1 MTFKPARAAGR
12 GRGGAR
18 AAPRR
23 PRRTLAGFLALQLLP
38 VAAYAPAR
46 TKPARLRLG
55 AATLDPVDLPP
66 QRRLGKLDEGIVRT
80 ARSWITEQCFRGWL
94 RDTTKKG
101 CLELD
106 TVDCLEVVE
115 PDECDI
121 GEGLQRQRC
130 PDVIKL
136 STQGFS
142 WLGFQKLPDGGAKL
156 KATQL
161 ETELVNMHRR
171 VLTRGRRGSFRA
183 QLTMTGRD
191 LDASAWIRAR
201 LDRVVRR
208 VLTSYMGKEI
218 ADDEQMQFRTT
229 IERDGRVVVR
239 GAARVVENRNIMQTP
254 FFYYARRSPPGTAP
268 FRFAASFRLVCE
280 GGAVL
285 FKEPDVYLPDRPSF
299 EAPPP
304 WLWAAN
310 PGYAFGLAHAP
321 TSLVEFGQSLFLS
334 SVTVDPTTSF
344 AVTALE
350 PSTSTPGALQVSVEA
365 GPSLAPSRLPTKA
378 PSVTLK
384 RRLARPALFKKK
396 KKRPEPA
403 PTPTPAMMASTAAV
417 IPQTRF
423 VVGENLP
430 WVLNAKNAAPFAV
443 FSSMVFLSILFQLFA
458 LPDACFRIAAAVPD
472 ALASVEW
479 MSLLALPGKAA
490 VALWNAVC
498 LFPKLCSTIVQAVG
512 ANAVAAAP
520 RRRVIVAWHRMTRAL
535 RGRRRRPKRRL
546 YRRR

>member
-1 MTFKPARAAGR
+1 MTFKAARGEAR
-12 GRGGAR
+12 GAGGAR
-18 AAPRR
+18 DVQRR

-46 TKPARLRLG
+46 TKLQATKLR

-130 PDVIKL
+130 PDVIRFGT
-136 STQGFS
+136 SGFS
-142 WLGFQKLPDGGAKL
+142 WLGFKKLDNGGAKL

-239 GAARVVENRNIMQTP
+239 GAARVVQNRNMVQTP

-344 AVTALE
+344 SITSLE

-365 GPSLAPSRLPTKA
+365 GPSLAPSRLPTKM
-378 PSVTLK
+378 PSLPK
-384 RRLARPALFKKK
+384 RRLFKKK
-396 KKRPEPA
+396 VAPP
-403 PTPTPAMMASTAAV
+403 PTPQPTLMEASV

-458 LPDACFRIAAAVPD
+458 LPDACFRIAAAVPE
-472 ALASVEW
+472 AIGSIEW
-479 MSLLALPGKAA
+479 VSLLTLPGKAA

>member
-1 MTFKPARAAGR
+1 MTCPRARRAVRGARAAP
-12 GRGGAR
+12 

-23 PRRTLAGFLALQLLP
+23 PRRPLAGFLALQLLP

-46 TKPARLRLG
+46 PKPARLRLG

-130 PDVIKL
+130 PDVIRFGT
-136 STQGFS
+136 SGFS
-142 WLGFQKLPDGGAKL
+142 WLGFQKLDGGGAKL

-208 VLTSYMGKEI
+208 VLMQYMGKEI

-239 GAARVVENRNIMQTP
+239 GAARVVQNRNMVQTP

-344 AVTALE
+344 SITSLE
-350 PSTSTPGALQVSVEA
+350 PSSTTPGALQVSVEA
-365 GPSLAPSRLPTKA
+365 GPSLAPSRLPTKM
-378 PSVTLK
+378 PSMPT
-384 RRLARPALFKKK
+384 RRLFKKK
-396 KKRPEPA
+396 AAPP
-403 PTPTPAMMASTAAV
+403 PTPQPTLMEASV

-458 LPDACFRIAAAVPD
+458 LPDACFRIAAAVPE
-472 ALASVEW
+472 AISSIEW
-479 MSLLALPGKAA
+479 VSLLALPGKLA

-498 LFPKLCSTIVQAVG
+498 LFPKFASTVVQAVG

>member
-1 MTFKPARAAGR
+1 MTPARARAGSR
-12 GRGGAR
+12 GAGGAS

-23 PRRTLAGFLALQLLP
+23 PRRTVAGFLALQA

-46 TKPARLRLG
+46 PASPARLRLG

-80 ARSWITEQCFRGWL
+80 SRSWITEQCFRGWL

-130 PDVIKL
+130 PDVIRFGT
-136 STQGFS
+136 SGFS
-142 WLGFQKLPDGGAKL
+142 WLGFQKLADGGAKL

-239 GAARVVENRNIMQTP
+239 GAARVVQNRNMVQTP

-344 AVTALE
+344 SITSLE
-350 PSTSTPGALQVSVEA
+350 PSSTTPGALQVSVEA
-365 GPSLAPSRLPTKA
+365 GPSLAPSRLPTKM
-378 PSVTLK
+378 PSLPK
-384 RRLARPALFKKK
+384 RRLFKKK
-396 KKRPEPA
+396 AAPP
-403 PTPTPAMMASTAAV
+403 PTPQPTLMEASV

-472 ALASVEW
+472 ALASIEW
-479 MSLLALPGKAA
+479 VSLLTLPGKAA

>member
-1 MTFKPARAAGR
+1 MFLQRMGGLVSAIAPWVCQSTHPTGSRGAHDGVVPELRVDAAPALGRAAQRGR
-12 GRGGAR
+12 GRRDGGGFGQRRRRLPSPSQHRELPGQQVLGGRGGAR
-18 AAPRR
+18 VVQRR
-23 PRRTLAGFLALQLLP
+23 PRRPLAGFLALQA

-46 TKPARLRLG
+46 PKPARLRLG

-130 PDVIKL
+130 PDVIRFGT
-136 STQGFS
+136 SGFS
-142 WLGFQKLPDGGAKL
+142 WLGFQKLADGGAKL

-239 GAARVVENRNIMQTP
+239 GAARVVQNRNMVQTP

-344 AVTALE
+344 SITSLE
-350 PSTSTPGALQVSVEA
+350 PSSTTPGALQVSVEA
-365 GPSLAPSRLPTKA
+365 GPSLAPSRLPTKL
-378 PSVTLK
+378 PSLPK
-384 RRLARPALFKKK
+384 RRLFKKK
-396 KKRPEPA
+396 KVA
-403 PTPTPAMMASTAAV
+403 PQKKGMKGSLVAGAHGVTSATAA
-417 IPQTRF
+417 
-423 VVGENLP
+423 
-430 WVLNAKNAAPFAV
+430 K
-443 FSSMVFLSILFQLFA
+443 
-458 LPDACFRIAAAVPD
+458 
-472 ALASVEW
+472 
-479 MSLLALPGKAA
+479 
-490 VALWNAVC
+490 
-498 LFPKLCSTIVQAVG
+498 
-512 ANAVAAAP
+512 
-520 RRRVIVAWHRMTRAL
+520 RRR
-535 RGRRRRPKRRL
+535 
-546 YRRR
+546 

>member
-12 GRGGAR
+12 GAGGAR
-18 AAPRR
+18 DVQRR
-23 PRRTLAGFLALQLLP
+23 PRRPLAGFLALRLLP

-46 TKPARLRLG
+46 PKPARLRLG

-130 PDVIKL
+130 PDVIRFGT
-136 STQGFS
+136 SGFS
-142 WLGFQKLPDGGAKL
+142 WLGFQKLADGGAKL

-208 VLTSYMGKEI
+208 VLMQYMGKEI

-239 GAARVVENRNIMQTP
+239 GAARVVQNRNMVQTP

-285 FKEPDVYLPDRPSF
+285 FREPDVYLPDRPSF

-344 AVTALE
+344 SITSLE
-350 PSTSTPGALQVSVEA
+350 PSSTTPGALQVSVEA
-365 GPSLAPSRLPTKA
+365 GPSLAPSRLPTKM
-378 PSVTLK
+378 PSMPK
-384 RRLARPALFKKK
+384 RRLFKKK
-396 KKRPEPA
+396 VVPP
-403 PTPTPAMMASTAAV
+403 PTPQPTLMEASV

-458 LPDACFRIAAAVPD
+458 LPDACFRIAAAVPE
-472 ALASVEW
+472 AISSIEW
-479 MSLLALPGKAA
+479 VSLLALPGKAA

-535 RGRRRRPKRRL
+535 RGRRRLPKRRM

>member
-1 MTFKPARAAGR
+1 MAR
-12 GRGGAR
+12 
-18 AAPRR
+18 
-23 PRRTLAGFLALQLLP
+23 
-38 VAAYAPAR
+38 V
-46 TKPARLRLG
+46 
-55 AATLDPVDLPP
+55 
-66 QRRLGKLDEGIVRT
+66 
-80 ARSWITEQCFRGWL
+80 
-94 RDTTKKG
+94 KK
-101 CLELD
+101 
-106 TVDCLEVVE
+106 
-115 PDECDI
+115 
-121 GEGLQRQRC
+121 
-130 PDVIKL
+130 
-136 STQGFS
+136 
-142 WLGFQKLPDGGAKL
+142 PDGGAKL

-183 QLTMTGRD
+183 QLTMTGET
-191 LDASAWIRAR
+191 DASAWIRAR

-350 PSTSTPGALQVSVEA
+350 PSTVTTPGALQVSVEA

-378 PSVTLK
+378 PSVTLSG
-384 RRLARPALFKKK
+384 ASRPALFKKK

-458 LPDACFRIAAAVPD
+458 LPDACFRIAAAVPTVVD
-472 ALASVEW
+472 RVGVCWRCRARPPWRSGTRSACSRSSVRR
-479 MSLLALPGKAA
+479 S
-490 VALWNAVC
+490 C
-498 LFPKLCSTIVQAVG
+498 
-512 ANAVAAAP
+512 
-520 RRRVIVAWHRMTRAL
+520 RRRE
-535 RGRRRRPKRRL
+535 RRRGGSSAARDRRVAPHDAGPPRPQARRSLRL
-546 YRRR
+546 YRRRDVRALIPGMAASQAQSRHNAPPVGPPPLAVVGDRALPSGCGPADPAPDTRGA

>member
-12 GRGGAR
+12 GAGGAR
-18 AAPRR
+18 DVQRR
-23 PRRTLAGFLALQLLP
+23 PRRPLAGFLALQLLP

-46 TKPARLRLG
+46 TKLQATKLR

-130 PDVIKL
+130 PDVIRFGT
-136 STQGFS
+136 SGFS
-142 WLGFQKLPDGGAKL
+142 WLGFQKLADGGAKL

-239 GAARVVENRNIMQTP
+239 GAARVVQNRNMVQTP

-344 AVTALE
+344 SITSLE

-365 GPSLAPSRLPTKA
+365 GPSLAPSRLPTKM
-378 PSVTLK
+378 PSLPK
-384 RRLARPALFKKK
+384 RRLFKKK
-396 KKRPEPA
+396 VAPP
-403 PTPTPAMMASTAAV
+403 PTPQPTLMEASV

-472 ALASVEW
+472 ALASIEW
-479 MSLLALPGKAA
+479 VSLLALPGKAA

-498 LFPKLCSTIVQAVG
+498 LFPKMFSTIVQAVG